1 VTFSVT
7 KVRVIGLSP
16 WLPIKKCRGRVVG
29 ATSSEGFLAGKD
41 NNAIWCNEMT

>member
-1 VTFSVT
+1 MGQGHRFKSV
-7 KVRVIGLSP
+7 VAD
-16 WLPIKKCRGRVVG
+16 KKCRGRVVG